1 MSLLHAPED
10 TELFLPYLLTMFVT
24 PFILITA
31 HLARVALSQDDSK
44 PIVATSWYPSW
55 FSSNYTVHD
64 VSWTK
69 YNSVK
74 YAFA

>member
-10 TELFLPYLLTMFVT
+10 TDLFLPHLLTMFVA
-24 PFILITA
+24 PFILIAA
-31 HLARVALSQDDSK
+31 HLAQVALSQDDFK

-55 FSSNYTVHD
+55 FSSNYTVRD
-64 VSWTK
+64 ISWTK
-69 YNSVK
+69 YISVK